1 MTEAESN
8 TTDDALPTTMEK
20 MIMPKVNHLNDP
32 TQVGG
37 RAGERAEGKNSG
49 GTKEGTGNCRR
60 GGRGRRGGRWRRGE
74 KGSKDR

>member
-37 RAGERAEGKNSG
+37 RAGERAEGKDSG
-49 GTKEGTGNCRR
+49 GTKEGTGKLQARGTWEARR
-60 GGRGRRGGRWRRGE
+60 AEEEGRERE
-74 KGSKDR
+74 